1 MKGIDRWVR
10 EVTQKRI
17 VLLQVVVVFATVL
30 WMVGG
35 PIGPGEAQT
44 APNSIT
50 FDNRSGQNA
59 IVKVVG
65 SITVV
70 AKVPKGRKRTV
81 HVPTGE
87 YYLLVRYGN
96 SPKEYIY
103 TKSAPFPVTQPEDQH
118 SIITITLHRRV
129 EGNFNAES
137 VSGEEFEQAGIS
149 E

>member
-1 MKGIDRWVR
+1 MKGIDRWIR

-17 VLLQVVVVFATVL
+17 VSLQVVVVLATVL

-35 PIGPGEAQT
+35 PIVPGEAQT
-44 APNSIT
+44 PPNSIT
-50 FDNRSGQNA
+50 FDNQSGQNA

-65 SITVV
+65 SMRVV
-70 AKVPKGRKRTV
+70 AKVQNGQKRTV

-87 YYLLVRYGN
+87 YYFLVRYGD
-96 SPKEYIY
+96 SPKEYTY
-103 TKSAPFPVTQPEDQH
+103 TKSASLEVTQPEDQH

-129 EGNFNAES
+129 KGDFKAES
-137 VSGEEFEQAGIS
+137 VSGEEFAQVGIS